1 MDGTCL
7 LIRNSNQSKCGSLL
21 HRLASQFSIK
31 NNQYP
36 KNIVNASDILSNHLN
51 MITGQIKETVSRRRA
66 VITPK
71 RRKETIHLHH
81 DQQEDKL
88 CTRWQRSDLLL
99 LQYKKGHII
108 PECPDKTTIKKKYC
122 FIRKTRL
129 NTQAEQQQQ
138 QQQQQ
143 Q

>member
-51 MITGQIKETVSRRRA
+51 MITGQTKETVSRRRA

-99 LQYKKGHII
+99 LCG
-108 PECPDKTTIKKKYC
+108 
-122 FIRKTRL
+122 IRRGTSFLNVLTRQQSRR
-129 NTQAEQQQQ
+129 NTALFARPG
-138 QQQQQ
+138 
-143 Q
+143 